1 MIGAKVLSFGEKTK
15 KMHKNMKTK
24 MQIGHNLNKIRG
36 KIAEIFTKIWRFLF
50 ESLSLRVL

>member
-15 KMHKNMKTK
+15 KKLKNMKTK
-24 MQIGHNLNKIRG
+24 MQIGYKLNKIRG
-36 KIAEIFTKIWRFLF
+36 KIAEIFTKIWQILF

>member
-15 KMHKNMKTK
+15 KMHENMKTK
-24 MQIGHNLNKIRG
+24 MQIGHKLNKIRG
-36 KIAEIFTKIWRFLF
+36 KIAEIFTKIWQILF

>member
-15 KMHKNMKTK
+15 KMRKNMKTK
-24 MQIGHNLNKIRG
+24 KQIKYKMNKIKG
-36 KIAEIFTKIWRFLF
+36 KIAEIFTKIWHFLF

>member
-1 MIGAKVLSFGEKTK
+1 MIGAKVLSFDEKTK

-24 MQIGHNLNKIRG
+24 MQIWHKMYKKRG
-36 KIAEIFTKIWRFLF
+36 KIAEIYTKIWQILF